1 MRFSRRALA
10 QAALVSISIAGVA
23 ACQPGAV
30 PPSVGSIIS
39 PPDAGESDPS
49 PTTGPT
55 TDVVVARA
63 LGALAALDAG
73 DRGALRDDL
82 APLAIEVATR
92 AGVDAAALDLAW
104 TNTESHRLRAVLSAL
119 SQVGVG
125 YRYASSSPG
134 GAFDCSGLVSWAW
147 AQAGVVLPHQ
157 SKSIRNEM
165 AEKDAAAVLPGDVF
179 WYPGHVALA
188 LGVEGAMVHAPGRG
202 EQVEVDV
209 YASERIGGRIILGS
223 PV

>member
-1 MRFSRRALA
+1 MRSSRRALA
-10 QAALVSISIAGVA
+10 QAALVSISLVGFA

-30 PPSVGSIIS
+30 PPVASIIAPGS
-39 PPDAGESDPS
+39 GGAAAS

-55 TDVVVARA
+55 TDVVVAGSISA
-63 LGALAALDAG
+63 LEALSSG
-73 DRGALRDDL
+73 DRTALNEAL
-82 APLAIEVATR
+82 APLAAEVAAR
-92 AGVDAAALDLAW
+92 AGVDAGAMSAAWSSA
-104 TNTESHRLRAVLSAL
+104 EPSRIRAVLSAL
-119 SQVGVG
+119 SQVGVS

-147 AQAGVVLPHQ
+147 MQAGLELPHQ
-157 SKSIRNEM
+157 SKSIRNVI
-165 AEKDAAAVLPGDVF
+165 AEKPAAGVLPGDVF

-202 EQVEVDV
+202 EHVEVDV
-209 YASERIGGRIILGS
+209 YPASRLDGRIVTGS

>member
-10 QAALVSISIAGVA
+10 QAALVSISLVGVA

-30 PPSVGSIIS
+30 PPVASIIS
-39 PPDAGESDPS
+39 PPGGGDAS

-55 TDVVVARA
+55 TDVVVARSVD
-63 LGALAALDAG
+63 ALAALDTG
-73 DRGALRDDL
+73 DRVALRNAL
-82 APLAIEVATR
+82 APLALEVGAR
-92 AGVDAAALDLAW
+92 AGVDGAALDRAW
-104 TNTESHRLRAVLSAL
+104 TATESNRLRAVLSAL
-119 SQVGVG
+119 AQVGVS

-147 AQAGVVLPHQ
+147 AQAGVSLPHQ
-157 SKSIRNEM
+157 SKSIRNVMTQKGLENV
-165 AEKDAAAVLPGDVF
+165 APGDVF

-202 EQVEVDV
+202 EHVEVDL
-209 YASERIGGRIILGS
+209 YSADRIGGSIVLGS
-223 PV
+223 PI